1 MQDILLVRQ
10 NRNAETQSL
19 YEVWNCPVISF
30 IIRSRLGKEGKGI
43 MSQTG
48 REKKITLKDIL
59 FLQAI
64 IMIYSISSVVAK
76 TASAQEFLSF
86 RFLLFYGLE
95 IAILGVYAILWQ
107 QAIKKF
113 ELSIAYANRAMVML
127 WALVWA
133 VVIFGERITLQNVIG
148 LVLITVGTIV
158 VNREEKA
165 DE

>member
-1 MQDILLVRQ
+1 M
-10 NRNAETQSL
+10 T
-19 YEVWNCPVISF
+19 F
-30 IIRSRLGKEGKGI
+30 IMERSMIIKMK
-43 MSQTG
+43 
-48 REKKITLKDIL
+48 KKITIKDIIV
-59 FLQAI
+59 LQAI

-76 TASAQEFLSF
+76 FASAQDFMSF
-86 RFLLFYGLE
+86 RFILFYGME

-127 WALVWA
+127 WALIWA
-133 VVIFGERITLQNVIG
+133 VVIFGEHITGKNIAG
-148 LVLITVGTIV
+148 LALITIGTII